1 MVLVV
6 KNLPTNAG
14 DLRAMGSIPEL
25 RKIPWRTAWQPIPVF
40 SPGESC
46 GPRSLVGYGPHGPRE
61 SGTAEAA

>member
-25 RKIPWRTAWQPIPVF
+25 RKIPWRTAWQPTQF
-40 SPGESC
+40 SPGESW
-46 GPRSLVGYGPHGPRE
+46 GLRSLVGYGPCGPRE
-61 SGTAEAA
+61 LGMAEAA